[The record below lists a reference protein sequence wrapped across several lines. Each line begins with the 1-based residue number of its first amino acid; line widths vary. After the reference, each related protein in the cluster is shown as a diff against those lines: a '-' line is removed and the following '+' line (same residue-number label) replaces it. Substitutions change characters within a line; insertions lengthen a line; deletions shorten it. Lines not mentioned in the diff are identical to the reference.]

1 MAQLIA
7 WQIYMYL
14 TQFNLRLRHHWKVW
28 CAQSRQVAQLEFGVY
43 WRHRKLMWAALVVV
57 LIPSIYLLIY
67 LSSVWDPSARATAL
81 PVGLVNLDTGFTYQ
95 EKTLNIGNDLII
107 GLQAKKQLGYQ
118 SFSTEAQAR
127 QQVRQ
132 GKLAFALIIP
142 PDFSANAVPGL
153 QAGQG
158 RLVVYTSA
166 GNNYESSV
174 LASQFAKALGEE
186 VNQTLNEQRWSL
198 VLTASAGSQER
209 VDRLRDGMTQLRTGA
224 LELAKGASKA
234 ETSSLSVRQ
243 GSGRL
248 QDGVQRLA
256 DGTAQL
262 GAGIRAM
269 EAGLPPVDDVRSL
282 RIGAEALA
290 AGHQE
295 LDKGLQEIRLGSQRM
310 AQSVGAFKAE
320 TENSLFVPASVS
332 DGLDRVRLGAEQL
345 DLGLVQAQEGQQK
358 LSQGA
363 DTLSTKVR
371 TLTFGVRE
379 LRANLR
385 SMTSKLPEDNQ
396 LEQLRQGAGDL
407 NRGNTQ
413 LHEGLQRLREGSHYL
428 SAGIDLMTQ
437 ELPSSVGSIEG
448 SAEGLAHSVTPILEV
463 DAQVA
468 NHGSG
473 FAPNIIPVA
482 LWLGAGIAAFLV
494 HLRLL
499 PRFAQ
504 GFSPWARF
512 AGKVAVPATVSLL
525 QAAGVLFTLQVVL
538 GIAIEHPLLLA
549 GMLALASLTFVCIVY
564 ALTRAFGDAG
574 KAMAMLFLALQVSA
588 SGGFLPVELSGS
600 LYAQLSPWLPMT
612 WVVMGVKAC
621 MFHAFEGNWWTPM
634 LITLCWGLAS
644 ACVACYVGRWRF
656 VPVRRMR
663 PMLDV

>member
-1 MAQLIA
+1 MNPQPMTHRPTNS
-7 WQIYMYL
+7 WQ
-14 TQFNLRLRHHWKVW
+14 TF
-28 CAQSRQVAQLEFGVY
+28 RQQAGAVAELEFSAY

-81 PVGLVNLDTGFTYQ
+81 PVGLVNLDMGFSYQ
-95 EKTLNIGNDLII
+95 DKTLNIGNDLITS
-107 GLQAKKQLGYQ
+107 LQTKKQLGYQ
-118 SFSTEAQAR
+118 SFNTEDQAR

-198 VLTASAGSQER
+198 VLTASAGSQQR
-209 VDRLRDGMTQLRTGA
+209 VDRLRDGMTKLRTGA
-224 LELAKGASKA
+224 LELATGASKA
-234 ETSSLSVRQ
+234 ESSSLNLRQ
-243 GSGRL
+243 GSMRL
-248 QDGVQRLA
+248 HDGVQRLT
-256 DGTAQL
+256 DGSVQL
-262 GAGIRAM
+262 GGGIRAM

-282 RIGAEALA
+282 RLGAEALA
-290 AGHQE
+290 AGHLE

-310 AQSVGAFKAE
+310 AHSVGAFKAE
-320 TENSLFVPASVS
+320 VENSLFVPSSIS

-363 DTLSTKVR
+363 DTLSSKVR

-385 SMTSKLPEDNQ
+385 TMTSKLPEDNQ
-396 LEQLRQGAGDL
+396 LDQVRQGANDL
-407 NRGNTQ
+407 TRGNTQ
-413 LHEGLQRLREGSHYL
+413 LHDGLQRLREGSHYL

-448 SAEGLAHSVTPILEV
+448 SAEGLAHSVTPILEI
-463 DAQVA
+463 DSQVA

-473 FAPNIIPVA
+473 FAPNVIPLA

-499 PRFAQ
+499 PRLAQ
-504 GFSPWARF
+504 GFSPWALF
-512 AGKVAVPATVSLL
+512 AGKVSVPAMVSLL
-525 QAAGVLFTLQVVL
+525 QAAGVLFTVQVVL

-549 GMLALASLTFVCIVY
+549 WMLALASLTFVCIVY

-574 KAMAMLFLALQVSA
+574 KAMAMMFLALQVSA

-600 LYAQLSPWLPMT
+600 LYAQISPWLPMT

-621 MFHAFEGNWWTPM
+621 MFHAFEGDWWTPV
-634 LITLCWGLAS
+634 LITLCWGTAS
-644 ACVACYVGRWRF
+644 ACVACYAGRWRF
-656 VPVRRMR
+656 VPARRMR

>member
-1 MAQLIA
+1 MKPSDNPSSTGSA
-7 WQIYMYL
+7 WQ
-14 TQFNLRLRHHWKVW
+14 TF
-28 CAQSRQVAQLEFGVY
+28 RQQAGEVAQLEFSPY
-43 WRHRKLMWAALVVV
+43 LRHRKLMWAALVVV

-81 PVGLVNLDTGFTYQ
+81 PVGLVNLDMGFSYQ
-95 EKTLNIGNDLII
+95 DKTLNIGNDLTTS
-107 GLQAKKQLGYQ
+107 LQAKKQLGYQ
-118 SFSTEAQAR
+118 KFDSEAQAR

-174 LASQFAKALGEE
+174 LAAQFAKALGEE

-198 VLTASAGSQER
+198 VLSASAGSQQS
-209 VDRLRDGMTQLRTGA
+209 VDRLRDGMSKLRTGA
-224 LELAKGASKA
+224 LELANGASKA
-234 ETSSLSVRQ
+234 ESNSLSLRQ
-243 GSGRL
+243 GSLRL
-248 QDGVQRLA
+248 QDGVQRLT
-256 DGTAQL
+256 DGSSQL
-262 GAGIRAM
+262 GGGIRAM
-269 EAGLPPVDDVRSL
+269 ESGLPPVDDVRSL

-320 TENSLFVPASVS
+320 TENSVFVPASVS
-332 DGLDRVRLGAEQL
+332 EGLDRVRLGAEQL

-358 LSQGA
+358 LSQAA

-385 SMTSKLPEDNQ
+385 SMTGKLPEDTQ
-396 LEQLRQGAGDL
+396 LDQLRLGAGDL
-407 NRGNTQ
+407 TRGNTQ

-428 SAGIDLMTQ
+428 SAGVDLMTQ

-473 FAPNIIPVA
+473 FAPNVIPVA

-499 PRFAQ
+499 PRQAQ
-504 GFSPWARF
+504 GYSATALFI
-512 AGKVAVPATVSLL
+512 GKVSVPATVALMQS
-525 QAAGVLFTLQVVL
+525 AGVMFTIQAVL

-549 GMLALASLTFVCIVY
+549 CMLAISSLTFVCIVY

-600 LYAQLSPWLPMT
+600 LYAHISPWLPMT

-621 MFHAFEGNWWTPM
+621 MFHAFEGNWVTPM
-634 LITLCWGLAS
+634 LLTLCCGVTS
-644 ACVACYVGRWRF
+644 ACVACHVGHWRF
-656 VPVRRMR
+656 VPARRMR

>member
-1 MAQLIA
+1 MNPPSTSHLPRSG
-7 WQIYMYL
+7 WQ
-14 TQFNLRLRHHWKVW
+14 TF
-28 CAQSRQVAQLEFGVY
+28 RQQAGCLARLEFDAY
-43 WRHRKLMWAALVVV
+43 WLHPKLMWAALVVV

-67 LSSVWDPSARATAL
+67 LSSVWDPTARATAL
-81 PVGLVNLDTGFTYQ
+81 PVGLVNLDQGFTYRD
-95 EKTLNIGNDLII
+95 KTLNIGHDLVTA
-107 GLQAKKQLGYQ
+107 LQAKKQLGYQ
-118 SFSTEAQAR
+118 SFDQEAQAR

-142 PDFSANAVPGL
+142 NDFSANAVPGL

-186 VNQTLNEQRWSL
+186 VNQTLNEQRWAL
-198 VLTASAGSQER
+198 VLSASAGSQQS
-209 VDRLRDGMTQLRTGA
+209 VDRLHAGMTQLRSGA
-224 LELAKGASKA
+224 LDLAHGASQA
-234 ETSSLSVRQ
+234 ESSSGSLRQ
-243 GSGRL
+243 GAARL
-248 QDGVQRLA
+248 QEGVLRLS
-256 DGTAQL
+256 DGTTQL
-262 GAGIRAM
+262 GSGIRAM
-269 EAGLPPVDDVRSL
+269 EAGLPPIDDVRSL
-282 RIGAEALA
+282 RTGAEALA

-320 TENSLFVPASVS
+320 TENSLFVPAAVS

-345 DLGLVQAQEGQQK
+345 DVGLVQAQEGQQK

-363 DTLSTKVR
+363 TTLSAKVR
-371 TLTFGVRE
+371 TLTFGVRD
-379 LRANLR
+379 LRQGLR
-385 SMTSKLPEDNQ
+385 GMSSKLPEDSQ
-396 LEQLRQGAGDL
+396 LDTLRHGAADV
-407 NRGNTQ
+407 NRGSTQ
-413 LHEGLQRLREGSHYL
+413 LNEGLQRLREGSHYL
-428 SAGIDLMTQ
+428 SAGIELMTQ
-437 ELPSSVGSIEG
+437 QLPNSVGSIEG

-499 PRFAQ
+499 PRLAQ
-504 GFSPWARF
+504 GFSKGAMF
-512 AGKVAVPATVSLL
+512 AGKVSVPATVALL
-525 QAAGVLFTLQVVL
+525 QAAGVLFTLNVVL

-549 GMLALASLTFVCIVY
+549 GMLAISSLTFVCIVY

-574 KAMAMLFLALQVSA
+574 KAIAMLFLAFQVSA

-600 LYAQLSPWLPMT
+600 LYAHISPWLPMT

-621 MFHAFEGNWWTPM
+621 MFHAFEGNWYTPL
-634 LITLCWGLAS
+634 LITLCWGLAC
-644 ACVACYVGRWRF
+644 AWVACYVGRWRL
-656 VPVRRMR
+656 VPLRRMR
-663 PMLDV
+663 PILDV